1 MKVILFSV
9 ESWYPVRRATHECML
24 SHFSHVPLS
33 VTLWSAAHQ
42 APQSIEFSRQGYWSG
57 SPCPPPRDLPGP
69 GVEPTSLLS
78 PALAGT
84 FFTTSATWEA
94 HSVLCGDLSER
105 GIQKQSGYI

>member
-57 SPCPPPRDLPGP
+57 SPCPPPRVTHSRGLNKCIDGMN
-69 GVEPTSLLS
+69 
-78 PALAGT
+78 T
-84 FFTTSATWEA
+84 FAILDE
-94 HSVLCGDLSER
+94 
-105 GIQKQSGYI
+105 Y